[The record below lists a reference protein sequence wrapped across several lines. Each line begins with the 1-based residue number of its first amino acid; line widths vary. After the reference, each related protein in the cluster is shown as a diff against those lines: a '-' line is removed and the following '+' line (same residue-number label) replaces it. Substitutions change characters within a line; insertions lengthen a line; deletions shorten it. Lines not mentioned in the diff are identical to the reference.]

1 MVRAL
6 QSCASAN
13 RLSWVANVAPHDVD
27 LNVAHEAD
35 QGGKAKAVAVF
46 VPYLA
51 VHLSLP
57 GVDPM
62 PYALSSVSIS
72 ALCEGRH
79 GDPFSILGLH
89 KEGNRL
95 VVRAFLPHA
104 NRCAVKNRE
113 GEIAVLEQIDARG
126 FFSGV
131 LPARCSC
138 LDYQLAV
145 TWDAS
150 VLNID
155 DPYRFPPVL
164 GEMDVWLLA
173 EGTHHRPYEQ
183 LGAHPCVMEGVSGV
197 RFAVWAPNARRVSV
211 VGDFCFWDGRRF
223 PMRLRRECGVWEI
236 FLPGVELGALYKF
249 EILDAHGQVLLKSD
263 PYGFAA
269 ELRPGTASKVAGLPP
284 VVPRSEARGHANAQT
299 APMSIYEVHLGSW
312 RRVSE
317 EGGRWLDWRELSE
330 QLIPYACE
338 MGFTHLE
345 LLPINEHPFDG
356 SWGYQPLGL
365 YAPTSRFGTPE
376 GLRHFVTCAHEA
388 GLGVILD
395 WVPGHFPTDAH
406 GLAQFDGTH
415 LYEYAD
421 PREGFHQDW
430 RTLIYNFGRNE
441 VRNYLIGNAL
451 YWIERFGVD
460 GLRVDAVASMLYRD
474 YSRKEGEWI
483 PNEFGGRENLEAI
496 DFLKR
501 MNEIIGSERPEAFT
515 VAEESTAYPAVSHPT
530 SMGGLGFHFKWNMG
544 WMHDTLGY
552 MQKEPVHRK
561 YHHNQLTFGMMYAY
575 SENFVLPLSHD
586 EVVHGK
592 GSLIARMPGDPWQQF
607 ASLRAYYAFMWAY
620 PGKKLLFMGG
630 EFAQGREWNHDAS
643 LDWHLLGSGWHHGVQ
658 QLVRDLNHVYRTT
671 PAFHE
676 IDFDSRGFR
685 WIAHDDPENSVFS
698 FVRYDDAG
706 DFTVVLC
713 NFTPIPRHGYRIGV
727 PAAGH
732 YREILNTDSHW
743 YGGSNMGN
751 CDLDT
756 VEQESHGCGQS
767 LTLML
772 PPLAVVYLKRQ

>member
-1 MVRAL
+1 M
-6 QSCASAN
+6 
-13 RLSWVANVAPHDVD
+13 PH
-27 LNVAHEAD
+27 
-35 QGGKAKAVAVF
+35 
-46 VPYLA
+46 
-51 VHLSLP
+51 
-57 GVDPM
+57 
-62 PYALSSVSIS
+62 ALSTEAVS
-72 ALCEGRH
+72 ALCEGRY

-89 KEGNRL
+89 KDGSRL

-104 NRCAVKNRE
+104 SRCAVTNSD
-113 GEIAVLEQIDARG
+113 GEIAVLEQRDARG
-126 FFSGV
+126 FFVGELPPRSG
-131 LPARCSC
+131 C
-138 LDYQLAV
+138 LDYRLEV
-145 TWDAS
+145 TWGDS
-150 VLNID
+150 TQEFE

-183 LGAHPCVMEGVSGV
+183 LGAHPCVLQGVAGV

-211 VGDFCFWDGRRF
+211 VGDFCCWDGRRF

-236 FLPGVELGALYKF
+236 FLPGLELGALYKF
-249 EILDAHGQVLLKSD
+249 EILDANGHIQLKSD

-269 ELRPGTASKVAGLPP
+269 ELRPGTASKVSALPP
-284 VVPRSEARGHANAQT
+284 VVPSCEARRRANSLSA
-299 APMSIYEVHLGSW
+299 AMSIYEVHLGSW
-312 RRVSE
+312 RRVPE
-317 EGGRWLDWRELSE
+317 EGNRWLDWWELAE

-365 YAPTSRFGTPE
+365 YSPTARFGSPE
-376 GLRHFVTCAHEA
+376 GLRHFVECAHQA

-430 RTLIYNFGRNE
+430 STLIYNFGRNE

-451 YWIERFGVD
+451 YWIERFGID

-474 YSRKEGEWI
+474 YSRKEGEWV
-483 PNEFGGRENLEAI
+483 PNKLGGRENLEAI

-501 MNEIIGSERPEAFT
+501 MNEIIGSERPEAIT
-515 VAEESTAYPAVSHPT
+515 LAEESTAFPSVSRPT

-592 GSLIARMPGDPWQQF
+592 GALIAKMPGDAWQQF
-607 ASLRAYYAFMWAY
+607 ANLRAYYAFMWAY

-630 EFAQGREWNHDAS
+630 EFAQAREWNHDAS
-643 LDWHLLGSGWHHGVQ
+643 LDWHLLEAERHLGVQ
-658 QLVRDLNHVYRTT
+658 KLVRDLNRTYQAT
-671 PAFHE
+671 AALHE
-676 IDFDSRGFR
+676 IDFGHSGFR
-685 WIAHDDPENSVFS
+685 WVAHDDPENSVFS
-698 FVRYDDAG
+698 FLRFDETG
-706 DFTVVLC
+706 DFVLAIC
-713 NFTPIPRHGYRIGV
+713 NFTPVPRHGYRIGV
-727 PAAGH
+727 PQGGN

-751 CDLDT
+751 GDLET
-756 VEQESHGCGQS
+756 EAHASHGYGQS
-767 LTLML
+767 LCLTV
-772 PPLAVVYLKRQ
+772 PPLAVVYLKPQ